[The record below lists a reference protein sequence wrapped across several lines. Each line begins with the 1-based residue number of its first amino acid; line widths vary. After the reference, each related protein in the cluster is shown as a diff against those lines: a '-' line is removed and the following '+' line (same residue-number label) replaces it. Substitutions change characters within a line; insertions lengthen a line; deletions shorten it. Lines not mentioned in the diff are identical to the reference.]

1 MLNKEQIAHFDTF
14 GFVFIRNLL
23 DESEIN
29 ELSLYAQEI
38 FDEHINDTGE
48 KYPGLSPFF
57 ELNSK
62 MDKFVVDKR
71 VSDSVKSL
79 LGDGFLWVGSE
90 GNITNKSEHGWHPDR
105 TGTENQLQHRRLKV
119 MFYLDETTQ
128 EKGCLRVIPGSQNYQ
143 MHTDIRN
150 GTDAPPDSGEDADYI
165 YGIKGRDFPAYF
177 VESNPGDVLFFNQSL
192 WHSVYNG
199 FPGRRYLA
207 MKFAAKPEN
216 NEHIESLNK
225 YSLSMFSP
233 HENYLNSKDSRIRSM
248 IDPILKL

>member
-1 MLNKEQIAHFDTF
+1 M
-14 GFVFIRNLL
+14 L

-48 KYPGLSPFF
+48 NYPGLTPFF

-105 TGTENQLQHRRLKV
+105 T
-119 MFYLDETTQ
+119 
-128 EKGCLRVIPGSQNYQ
+128 CLLYTSPSQ
-143 MHTDIRN
+143 
-150 GTDAPPDSGEDADYI
+150 
-165 YGIKGRDFPAYF
+165 RDR
-177 VESNPGDVLFFNQSL
+177 G
-192 WHSVYNG
+192 
-199 FPGRRYLA
+199 
-207 MKFAAKPEN
+207 
-216 NEHIESLNK
+216 
-225 YSLSMFSP
+225 
-233 HENYLNSKDSRIRSM
+233 
-248 IDPILKL
+248 